1 MKKKLKLTLKSR
13 KVKELDNKQLNQA
26 VGGGQSYLD
35 EGGGG
40 GGGGPISGGRYSGT
54 CQS

>member
-13 KVKELDNKQLNQA
+13 MVKALDNKQLNQA
-26 VGGGQSYLD
+26 IGGQTYM
-35 EGGGG
+35 GGGG
-40 GGGGPISGGRYSGT
+40 DGDGGPLSGGRYSGT